1 MDFDMTEDDR
11 TFTRMEHLTLAMAVD
26 AMSSAASSRGW
37 SRDISGA
44 TTERSFLQILL
55 RGSAVVLP
63 KDQGLSTGTPPF
75 IHHENF
81 GGLTVEASLRLRAFL
96 DFPLRGSSFIK
107 THLYVPA
114 LVHAYMAAKEH
125 DI

>member
-1 MDFDMTEDDR
+1 MDFYMTEEDR
-11 TFTRMEHLTLAMAVD
+11 TFTRMEHLTLAMAFD

-63 KDQGLSTGTPPF
+63 KGQGLSTGTSPF
-75 IHHENF
+75 IHHEIF
-81 GGLTVEASLRLRAFL
+81 GGLIVEGSLRLRAFL
-96 DFPLRGSSFIK
+96 YFPLRSSSFMK
-107 THLYVPA
+107 THLYVHA
-114 LVHAYMAAKEH
+114 FVNAYMAAKEH